1 MKIEVMKAL
10 MEDNTS
16 KAQRLR
22 SLFSEKKVLVLNLIS
37 SPGSGKT
44 TLLEKTLAEL
54 KDRYSIGVIE
64 GDITTARDAERLTQ
78 FNIPQVVIN
87 TDGACHLNANSIEKA
102 LESFDLDALDL
113 LFVEN
118 VGNLVCPSEFDIGEY
133 AKIAMVST
141 TEGDDKP
148 AKYPLL
154 FQEAK
159 LALLNKTDLIP
170 YTNFNSDA
178 FYRDLQNVNPGIPVL
193 EMSCITNDGL
203 SNWFEW
209 IRVELKKRRIHN
221 D

>member
-1 MKIEVMKAL
+1 
-10 MEDNTS
+10 MEDNTG

-22 SLFSEKKVLVLNLIS
+22 NLFTEKKVLVLNLIS

-44 TLLEKTLAEL
+44 TLLEKTLSKL
-54 KDRYSIGVIE
+54 TGNYSMGVIE

-102 LESFDLDALDL
+102 LESFDLDSLEL
-113 LFVEN
+113 LFIEN
-118 VGNLVCPSEFDIGEY
+118 VGNLVCPSEFDIGEH

-159 LALLNKTDLIP
+159 LALLNKTDLVP
-170 YTNFNSDA
+170 YTNFDTDS
-178 FYRDLQNVNPGIPVL
+178 FYRDLRNINPGIDVL
-193 EMSCITNDGL
+193 EMSCVTGEGL
-203 SNWFEW
+203 PQWFEW
-209 IRVELKKRRIHN
+209 IELKLGKKEGIQ
-221 D
+221 